1 MQIDENFMGQPLG
14 RGQSARESIQR
25 LGTLGDDPIGL
36 TCSMDV
42 ARRWG
47 CARTIEPFSSF
58 EKASHAVK
66 QGHVDAFLVPGAY
79 PSLNAFIMDSA
90 LMASDTFVMA
100 IPSLVLCVAAN
111 ATVQN
116 VQYIFHHP
124 ATTALLPE
132 VEILWKEAVHASSN
146 VEACRNLLDSPENS
160 ACVTNLLCA
169 NHFNLKIIQTL
180 RQGISMPWICF
191 KKLSAEKNQ

>member
-1 MQIDENFMGQPLG
+1 MQIDDDLIQQPLG
-14 RGQSARESIQR
+14 CNPSVRETIQR
-25 LGTLGDDPIGL
+25 LGTLGDDAIGL

-47 CARTIEPFSSF
+47 GAQTIEPFSSF

-79 PSLNAFIMDSA
+79 PRLNAFIMDSA
-90 LMASDTFVMA
+90 LTTSDTFVME
-100 IPSLVLCVAAN
+100 IPSLVLCIAAN
-111 ATVQN
+111 AVAKD

-132 VEILWKEAVHASSN
+132 VDILWKEAVHASSN
-146 VEACRNLLDSPENS
+146 VEACRCLLDSPENS
-160 ACVTNLLCA
+160 ACVTNSLCA

-180 RQGISMPWICF
+180 RQGIFMPWICF

>member
-1 MQIDENFMGQPLG
+1 MQIDDNFMGQPLG
-14 RGQSARESIQR
+14 RDQSARESIQR

-47 CARTIEPFSSF
+47 YAQTIEPFSSI
-58 EKASHAVK
+58 ENASHAVK
-66 QGHVDAFLVPGAY
+66 QGRIDAFLVPGAY
-79 PSLNAFIMDSA
+79 PRLNAFIMDSA
-90 LMASDTFVMA
+90 LTASDTFVME

-111 ATVQN
+111 AAVQD
-116 VQYIFHHP
+116 VKYIFHHP

-146 VEACRNLLDSPENS
+146 VEACRNLLDSSENS

-169 NHFNLKIIQTL
+169 NHFNMKIIQTL

-191 KKLSAEKNQ
+191 KKLAEEKNQ

>member
-1 MQIDENFMGQPLG
+1 MRIDDDFMRQPLG
-14 RGQSARESIQR
+14 RSQSARESIQR

-47 CARTIEPFSSF
+47 GAQTIEPFSSF

-79 PSLNAFIMDSA
+79 PRLNAFIMDSA
-90 LMASDTFVMA
+90 LTASETFVME

-111 ATVQN
+111 AVVKDVQC
-116 VQYIFHHP
+116 IFHHP

-132 VEILWKEAVHASSN
+132 VEILWKEAVHVSSN
-146 VEACRNLLDSPENS
+146 VEACRSLLDIPENS
-160 ACVTNLLCA
+160 ACVTNFLCA
-169 NHFNLKIIQTL
+169 NHFNLKVIQTL
-180 RQGISMPWICF
+180 RQSISMPWICF
-191 KKLSAEKNQ
+191 KKLPAGENQ